1 MSDDLS
7 NAEQDFRDLFLPILT
22 EAARG
27 HGAWLFVREKTAL
40 DHGLS
45 TRHSEQAET
54 LATKANGIIVLRD
67 QLGQTDPTC
76 PAAQYLLACD
86 NSADLEDEK
95 LLGPQK
101 TAQALL
107 QDLRRD
113 WQW

>member
-1 MSDDLS
+1 MSDALAKLED
-7 NAEQDFRDLFLPILT
+7 DFREMFLPILT

-45 TRHSEQAET
+45 TRHSAQAEM
-54 LATKANGIIVLRD
+54 LAVKATEIISLRN
-67 QLGQTDPTC
+67 QLGDEDPAC
-76 PAAQYLLACD
+76 PAARYLRTCD
-86 NSADLEDEK
+86 ESADLDDEK

-101 TAQALL
+101 TAQSLL
-107 QDLRRD
+107 QDMRKD